1 MSVTDKIRSSIEMLR
16 EHRVALISATVT
28 GGKIDVRKEVS
39 A

>member
-16 EHRVALISATVT
+16 EHRAALISVAVT